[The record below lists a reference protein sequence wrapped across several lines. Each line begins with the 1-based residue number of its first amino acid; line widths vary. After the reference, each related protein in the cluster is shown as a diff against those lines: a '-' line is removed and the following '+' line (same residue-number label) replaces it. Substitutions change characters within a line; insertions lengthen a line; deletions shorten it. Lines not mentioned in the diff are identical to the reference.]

1 MYIFLKVIISNITF
15 EKKSVMHVTTSEIL
29 IIQNYFKNYLLR
41 QIKKTEFKWMLRIF
55 SLYLL
60 VSTGTR

>member
-1 MYIFLKVIISNITF
+1 MYIFFKVIISNMTF

-41 QIKKTEFKWMLRIF
+41 QIKKTEFK
-55 SLYLL
+55 
-60 VSTGTR
+60 